1 MRANLAHFQAENL
14 QTVQKMRSW
23 RAATAVN
30 GLKSIGGFR
39 GGAEAPFF
47 FLYFQNVFETLKLHY
62 FASRIRPHRRML
74 YVVLHSGVGDSA
86 PSF

>member
-1 MRANLAHFQAENL
+1 MAHFEAENL

-39 GGAEAPFF
+39 GGAEAPLF
-47 FLYFQNVFETLKLHY
+47 FLVFSKCFWNV
-62 FASRIRPHRRML
+62 
-74 YVVLHSGVGDSA
+74 
-86 PSF
+86 